1 MKRARKVAM
10 IGAAKTNSPAHIGLA
25 RVLSFIVAMA
35 VSAVLT
41 LDPYV
46 LGSRLSWQIHAGVPL
61 MMTGV
66 SITFAYAFGFK
77 PDRPALRA
85 VFHPLVGWLLLGVGA
100 AVLAI
105 S

>member
-1 MKRARKVAM
+1 MSA
-10 IGAAKTNSPAHIGLA
+10 AAKTSSPAHIGLA
-25 RVLSFIVAMA
+25 RALSFIVALA
-35 VSAVLT
+35 VSAVLMI
-41 LDPYV
+41 DPYV

-61 MMTGV
+61 MMMGV
-66 SITFAYAFGFK
+66 SITFVCALGFK

-100 AVLAI
+100 AVLAM

>member
-1 MKRARKVAM
+1 MSA
-10 IGAAKTNSPAHIGLA
+10 AAKTNSPAHIGLA
-25 RVLSFIVAMA
+25 RALSLIVAA
-35 VSAVLT
+35 TVSSVLM

-66 SITFAYAFGFK
+66 SMTFAYGLGFK

-85 VFHPLVGWLLLGVGA
+85 LFHPIVGWLFLGVGT